1 MSSCLVRIVL
11 NERLEGRWA
20 SWFAGMELEHVDGST
35 VLSGEVPDRAALHG
49 LLERVRDLNLSLLRV
64 EVKDSAG

>member
-49 LLERVRDLNLSLLRV
+49 LLVRDLNLSLLRV